1 MILGAVDESTPVL
14 KLVLADDH
22 KVVRRGLR
30 LLLDAEEDLSVV
42 RESGTLAETVRDTR
56 AHRPDV
62 LVLDL
67 NLGDESSL
75 GEIPRILEL
84 SPTTAIVVLTMQ
96 REPSYARAALQAGAK
111 GFVLKEAAGED
122 LVTAVRSAAAGRV
135 YLDPEMGG
143 ALAAAPP
150 EPEGPPDGL
159 TGREAEV
166 LRLLALGHTNAEI
179 GGQLYS
185 TRTVETHRAH
195 IQQKTGRSTRSE
207 LVRYAL
213 DQGMLGED

>member
-1 MILGAVDESTPVL
+1 MDEPAAPL
-14 KLVLADDH
+14 KIVLADDH
-22 KVVRRGLR
+22 QVVRRGLR
-30 LLLDAEEDLSVV
+30 LLLEAEDDLVVV
-42 RESGTLAETVRDTR
+42 RESGTLAETIRDTR

-84 SPTTAIVVLTMQ
+84 SPDTAIVVLTMQ
-96 REPSYARAALQAGAK
+96 REPAYARAALQEGAK
-111 GFVLKEAAGED
+111 GFVLKDAAGED

-150 EPEGPPDGL
+150 EPDGPPDGL
-159 TGREAEV
+159 TPREAEV

-179 GGQLYS
+179 GGQLFLS

-195 IQQKTGRSTRSE
+195 IQQKTSRTTRSE

-213 DQGMLGED
+213 DHGMLDEA